1 MSLGAAGGTLG
12 GAGARGRVG
21 VEVAEE
27 NGVHGRQLFVL
38 LGQIDGSGAGLD
50 TALLI
55 RVLLQVGLRLYMA
68 NIFKS
73 MKGASR
79 QPEEDLILAG
89 HANMFPSEPKS
100 TKKGWE
106 FWQELDYC
114 TLLCTYV
121 HNGNASA
128 WSNAMAGIGS
138 DIC

>member
-1 MSLGAAGGTLG
+1 M
-12 GAGARGRVG
+12 
-21 VEVAEE
+21 EVAEE

-73 MKGASR
+73 MKGASG
-79 QPEEDLILAG
+79 QPEADLILAG
-89 HANMFPSEPKS
+89 HPNIFPSEPKD

-114 TLLCTYV
+114 TLLCTHWHV
-121 HNGNASA
+121 HSRRHFPK
-128 WSNAMAGIGS
+128 SYR
-138 DIC
+138 